1 MKEFIPET
9 AETLLTRFASERDEG
24 AFQSLVHR
32 HLPFVYHA
40 ALRQLNG
47 DHAAAEDVSI
57 GVFADLASKAKSVV
71 GHPTLA
77 GWLFTALRQRTS
89 NVRRDNARRRLRETL
104 AAELMH
110 PTATSEPHW
119 NELRPLIDDALEE
132 LSEADRAAILARYF
146 EDQPHAKLGQLWG
159 VSESAARM
167 RVERAT
173 DRLRI
178 VLGRRGVTSTTAAV
192 GAALAGHAYCAALP
206 SGLEDRVAD
215 CALAGLTPSAGLV
228 EAVTTGSRSAL
239 WRGVATAAFVAI
251 LVAVTVYRSSV
262 AKAELETVANSVPKP
277 TPVVSG
283 PAISARSNVTGTIDT
298 SDQNRSAISGGLTL
312 NVLNLDFRT
321 TEGQP
326 VGDVRID
333 VHYYSP
339 AGTSGRVMTNN
350 LRGMTMVEYP
360 TNTTRLEIFTARD
373 GWGDMTL
380 RWDIARQELIPERQ
394 TVILEPGVLF
404 GGVVTDSDGQGLP
417 GISVRFYNGQNGE
430 PEEKSLRSTLMVL
443 ETTTDSAGRWETRRV
458 PKSLGDRATL
468 SFAGPELTQDQ
479 KYRSEKYGTDRKVE
493 LAAAMVNQHQARMQS
508 TDTLVGRILDDLG
521 RPVAGALVAWGDPGV
536 IQDCETCLRAR
547 SEVDGNF
554 FLAGRFSDSAP
565 IFIHAP
571 EWALSINVV
580 TNSGP
585 TTIKLN
591 RGRPLSLRFTELD
604 GQLIS
609 NAIVDRI
616 YVDLDQNNTVFLQR
630 WFHPDSNGQLRWTNA
645 PNYPLTLDVSS
656 PGHQRRTVTVSA
668 NWAGEQTITL
678 SPEAALQGVV
688 VDDQTDEPIP
698 RFLIKIGVLREMP
711 GSSNIFWPQFVYEMP
726 IFTNGIYRAGANDS
740 FNATQGGVGISGVF
754 FRFEAEGY
762 EPLISPLIRL
772 DAGTVTLNQRLHR
785 ATTADI
791 WIMDAESTPVPSA
804 RIGLA
809 RNRTALTLAGG
820 RLGYGRSAD
829 QETIIDADPRGVF
842 RASSDS
848 YITRYVV
855 TAPAGFASVDAE
867 MARKSRR
874 IDLQPWGKV
883 HGTILWNGVAASGEV
898 IVRDGATFELGGSFL
913 SEIGTHSTLGVD
925 GSFLVPQVAPGTH
938 VVQLRLGDQNQ
949 YLGEVVV
956 RPGETASFDFR
967 PAFRP
972 VAVGVKWPATLVAS
986 STIRRCVVLETQN
999 LLAPDRPNMDAATQ
1013 EWAARP
1019 EVQAAQL
1026 RQRRFV
1032 ADEPSPG
1039 RYVFPNVPP
1048 DRYELVVLITTG
1060 ESPNYH
1066 FQTPVRRIL
1075 DLETAPHG
1083 EVLDA
1088 GVLEFPGN

>member
-1 MKEFIPET
+1 MKEFVPET
-9 AETLLTRFASERDEG
+9 AETLLARFASERDEG

-57 GVFADLASKAKSVV
+57 GVFADLATKATSVV
-71 GHPTLA
+71 SHPSLA
-77 GWLFTALRQRTS
+77 GWLFTAIRQRTS

-132 LSEADRAAILARYF
+132 LSEADRAAVLGRYF
-146 EDQPHAKLGQLWG
+146 EDQPHTQLGERWG

-192 GAALAGHAYCAALP
+192 GAALAGHAYCADLP
-206 SGLEDRVAD
+206 SGIADRVVD
-215 CALAGLTPSAGLV
+215 RALAGLAPSASLV
-228 EAVTTGSRSAL
+228 VAVTTGSRATIWQGL
-239 WRGVATAAFVAI
+239 ATAAFVAI
-251 LVAVTVYRSSV
+251 LVAVTVYRNS
-262 AKAELETVANSVPKP
+262 AARAELNAAADNLPRS
-277 TPVVSG
+277 TPVGSG
-283 PAISARSNVTGTIDT
+283 PEISARPNVSGTVDISNQ
-298 SDQNRSAISGGLTL
+298 DQSMISGGLTL

-321 TEGQP
+321 AEGQP
-326 VGDVRID
+326 VGDVRMD

-339 AGTSGRVMTNN
+339 DGTGGRVLTNN
-350 LRGMTMVEYP
+350 LHGMTLVEYP

-394 TVILEPGVLF
+394 TVIVEPGVFL
-404 GGVVTDSDGQGLP
+404 GGVVTDFNGKGMP
-417 GISVRFYNGQNGE
+417 GIIVTFYNGQNGE
-430 PEEKSLRSTLMVL
+430 AEEKNLRSTLKVL

-458 PKSLGDRATL
+458 PKSLRERAIL

-479 KYRSEKYGTDRKVE
+479 KYRSEKYGADRKVE
-493 LAAAMVNQHQARMQS
+493 LAAAMANQHQARMQS
-508 TDTLVGRILDDLG
+508 TDTLVGRVLDDLG
-521 RPVAGALVAWGDPGV
+521 RPVAGALAAWGDPGI

-547 SEVDGNF
+547 SEIDGNF
-554 FLAGRFSDSAP
+554 SLAGRFSDSAP

-604 GQLIS
+604 GKLIS

-630 WFHPDSNGQLRWTNA
+630 WFHPDSNGQLCWTNA
-645 PNYPLTLDVSS
+645 PNYPLTLEVSS

-668 NWAGEQTITL
+668 NWAGEQAITL

-726 IFTNGIYRAGANDS
+726 VFNNGLYRASANDS

-754 FRFEAEGY
+754 FRFESEGY
-762 EPLISPLIRL
+762 EPLISKLIRL
-772 DAGTVTLNQRLHR
+772 DAGTVTMNQRLHR

-791 WIMDAESTPVPSA
+791 WIMDAESHPVPSA

-809 RNRTALTLAGG
+809 RNRTALTLASG
-820 RLGYGRSAD
+820 RLSSGRGAD
-829 QETIIDADPRGVF
+829 QETMIDADPRGVF

-848 YITRYVV
+848 YITRYLV

-883 HGTILWNGVAASGEV
+883 RGTVLWSGVAASGEV
-898 IVRDGATFELGGSFL
+898 IVRDGATFELGGSSL
-913 SEIGTHSTLGVD
+913 SESVTRAALSVD

-938 VVQLRLGDQNQ
+938 VIQLRMGDQTQ

-956 RPGETASFDFR
+956 RPGETATFDFR

-972 VAVGVKWPATLVAS
+972 VAVRVSWPAALVAS
-986 STIRRCVVLETQN
+986 ASIRRYVVLETQN
-999 LLAPDRPNMDAATQ
+999 MLPPDSPNMDAATQ
-1013 EWAARP
+1013 EWVARP
-1019 EVQAAQL
+1019 EVHAARL

-1032 ADEPSPG
+1032 ADEASPG
-1039 RYVFPNVPP
+1039 QYIFPHVPP

-1066 FQTPVRRIL
+1066 FQTPVRRVL
-1075 DLETAPHG
+1075 DLESAPHG
-1083 EVLDA
+1083 ELLDA
-1088 GVLEFPGN
+1088 GVLEFQGN